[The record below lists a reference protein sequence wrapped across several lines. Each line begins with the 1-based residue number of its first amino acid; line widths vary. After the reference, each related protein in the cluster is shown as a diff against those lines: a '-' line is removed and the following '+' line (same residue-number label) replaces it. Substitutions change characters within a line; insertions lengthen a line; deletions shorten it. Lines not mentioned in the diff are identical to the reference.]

1 MLMPTL
7 FRDNFVED
15 LFDDFFGTPARRL
28 APVGGGRN
36 VVMNADVQEF
46 DDHYEIDLQLPG
58 YKKEDINA
66 ELKDGYLT
74 VTASHNENKE
84 EKKEGRYLRREC
96 YYGQMQRSFYVGDQV
111 EYEDI
116 HAGFEN
122 GILKLSVAKK
132 EKKPEVETRK
142 FISID

>member
-7 FRDNFVED
+7 FRNNSFED
-15 LFDDFFGTPARRL
+15 LFDDFFN
-28 APVGGGRN
+28 APMRTRN
-36 VVMNADVQEF
+36 VAMNADVQEF

-58 YKKEDINA
+58 YSKEDIKA
-66 ELKDGYLT
+66 DLKNGYLT
-74 VTASHNENKE
+74 VSAMKNENHE

-96 YYGQMQRSFYVGDQV
+96 YYGQMQRSFYVGDQT

-132 EKKPEVETRK
+132 VKKPEIEEK
-142 FISID
+142 KYINIE

>member
-1 MLMPTL
+1 MLLPVI
-7 FRDNFVED
+7 FKDNFVEN
-15 LFDDFFGTPARRL
+15 LFDDFFGTQARRL
-28 APVGGGRN
+28 APVGSSHN
-36 VVMNADVQEF
+36 IAMNADVQEF

-58 YKKEDINA
+58 YKKENISA

-74 VTASHNENKE
+74 VTASQTENQE
-84 EKKEGRYLRREC
+84 EKKEGKYLRREC
-96 YYGQMQRSFYVGDQV
+96 YYGQMQRSFYVGDQT

-132 EKKPEVETRK
+132 DKKPEVETKK
-142 FISID
+142 FITIE

>member
-7 FRDNFVED
+7 FRNNSFED
-15 LFDDFFGTPARRL
+15 LFDDFFN
-28 APVGGGRN
+28 APMRTRN
-36 VVMNADVQEF
+36 VAMNADVQEF

-58 YKKEDINA
+58 YTKEDIKA
-66 ELKDGYLT
+66 DLKNGYLT
-74 VTASHNENKE
+74 VSAVKNENNE

-96 YYGQMQRSFYVGDQV
+96 YYGQMQRSFYVGDQT

-122 GILKLSVAKK
+122 GILKLSIAKK
-132 EKKPEVETRK
+132 DKKPEIEEK
-142 FISID
+142 KYINIE

>member
-1 MLMPTL
+1 MPAL
-7 FRDNFVED
+7 FRDNFVEN
-15 LFDDFFGTPARRL
+15 LFDDFFNAPVRHM
-28 APVGGGRN
+28 APVGSRS
-36 VVMNADVQEF
+36 VAMNADVQEF

-58 YKKEDINA
+58 YQKENINA

-74 VTASHNENKE
+74 VTATRGENKE
-84 EKKEGRYLRREC
+84 EKKEGKYLRREC
-96 YYGQMQRSFYVGDQV
+96 YYGQMQRSFFVGDQT

-132 EKKPEVETRK
+132 DKKPEIEEKK
-142 FISID
+142 FIPIQ

>member
-15 LFDDFFGTPARRL
+15 LFDDFFGTPTKRL
-28 APVGGGRN
+28 GVSGSRN
-36 VVMNADVQEF
+36 VVMNADVKEF

-58 YKKEDINA
+58 YKKEDIKA
-66 ELKDGYLT
+66 DLKDGYLT
-74 VTASHNENKE
+74 VTAAHTENNED
-84 EKKEGRYLRREC
+84 KKEGRYLRREC
-96 YYGQMQRSFYVGDQV
+96 YYGQMQRSFYVGDQT

-122 GILKLSVAKK
+122 GILKLAVAKK
-132 EKKPEVETRK
+132 EKKPEIEEKKYIT
-142 FISID
+142 ID

>member
-7 FRDNFVED
+7 FRNNSFED
-15 LFDDFFGTPARRL
+15 LFDDFFN
-28 APVGGGRN
+28 APMRTRN
-36 VVMNADVQEF
+36 VAMNADVQEF

-58 YKKEDINA
+58 YTKEDIKA
-66 ELKDGYLT
+66 DLKNGYLT
-74 VTASHNENKE
+74 VSAVKNENNE

-96 YYGQMQRSFYVGDQV
+96 YYGQMQRSFYVGDQT

-132 EKKPEVETRK
+132 DKKPEIEEK
-142 FISID
+142 KYINIE